1 MAQAVTEAQGYEK
14 ANEAGAI
21 AAVAAKASGSD
32 VHDQAIQ
39 AGAIAAE
46 EANNNGLNTVNQV
59 TVPWWFGWLLV
70 EVGMNMK
77 MVGG

>member
-59 TVPWWFGWLLV
+59 TVPWLSWLV
-70 EVGMNMK
+70 VG
-77 MVGG
+77 